1 MVSQNIFF
9 LLKKFFSIFW
19 ISVCLSK
26 ICLFFF
32 FLLTFLHIPWYQH
45 CFFQLNKKSKIL
57 SPLSLVFFL
66 VGSLVVRLKFFNF
79 LLLQSYFYMSSLLF
93 YCLYLL
99 ITLLFQCFI
108 PVQKVLVFFFC
119 FIILDHCDGNIFL
132 FPRSLC
138 VIKCSLEIKLLFR
151 PYQLFDQVLLFY
163 LLLPVCTDGVKSSVC
178 DRR

>member
-9 LLKKFFSIFW
+9 LLKKFFSFFW

-32 FLLTFLHIPWYQH
+32 SLLTFLHIPWFQH
-45 CFFQLNKKSKIL
+45 CFFQLNKKSKNF

-66 VGSLVVRLKFFNF
+66 VGSLLVRLKFFNF

-93 YCLYLL
+93 YCLYLF
-99 ITLLFQCFI
+99 ITLLFQYFI

-119 FIILDHCDGNIFL
+119 FIIVGNCDGNTCF
-132 FPRSLC
+132 FPRSLY
-138 VIKCSLEIKLLFR
+138 VIKCSLIIELLFR
-151 PYQLFDQVLLFY
+151 P
-163 LLLPVCTDGVKSSVC
+163 
-178 DRR
+178 